1 MPNDPLDDSQRT
13 RASIHIQRSLEA
25 SRAGRLL
32 DVSPPHSGMSGLTSD
47 SDYGVPVKRKDVPP
61 FAPRLQS
68 SDAESNIPTLTDDL
82 DDWELS
88 EAPDSDGQASGPNS
102 QRWTT
107 ITRDKVGHKSYS
119 NLSKAVNLNTL

>member
-1 MPNDPLDDSQRT
+1 MPNDPLDDPQRT

-32 DVSPPHSGMSGLTSD
+32 DVSPPHSGMSVLTSD

-61 FAPRLQS
+61 FAHRLQS
-68 SDAESNIPTLTDDL
+68 SDDILTLTDDL
-82 DDWELS
+82 DEWELS

-119 NLSKAVNLNTL
+119 ILCKAV